1 VPDVKKILI
10 ALACAVTALSP
21 LLLSAGAAEAA
32 VPVPPPFAQSTS
44 GEYMAAHRALQ
55 LEWSE
60 AILATMGAPETNANI
75 LSMGYWMQNESG
87 GLVGEN
93 NPVNTSYGPGLVP
106 GEHCIEAESVVCL
119 EDYPTPAA
127 GLAAISDYLAGVS
140 RFAVYAPIR
149 DALKAGN
156 GLGGDYPGLAGA
168 LSEFS
173 GGGYSTIPDGWG
185 AQQGRPEL
193 PGTTVAVAVA
203 VAAGPVVKA
212 KPAVT
217 PPKPVVSRIITV
229 GKGQTLESLSEEWL
243 GTADRAALAHLNHLG
258 TGAGLRTGRKLRI

>member
-1 VPDVKKILI
+1 MLDVKKILI
-10 ALACAVTALSP
+10 ALACAMTVLFP

-32 VPVPPPFAQSTS
+32 VPTPPAFPQSTS
-44 GEYMAAHRALQ
+44 GEYMATHRALQ

-60 AILATMGAPETNANI
+60 AILATMGAPETDANI
-75 LSMGYWMQNESG
+75 LSMGYWMQNEAG

-93 NPVNTSYGPGLVP
+93 NPINTSYGPGLVA
-106 GEHCIEAESVVCL
+106 GERCIAAESVVCL
-119 EDYPTPAA
+119 EDYPTPTA
-127 GLAAISDYLAGVS
+127 GLTAISDYLAGVS

-156 GLGGDYPGLAGA
+156 GLGGSYPGLAAA

-193 PGTTVAVAVA
+193 PGTAPVVTVTKP
-203 VAAGPVVKA
+203 GPVA
-212 KPAVT
+212 KSGQLTAVR
-217 PPKPVVSRIITV
+217 VITV
-229 GKGQTLESLSEEWL
+229 RKGQTLKSLSEKYL
-243 GTADRAALAHLNHLG
+243 GTTDRAVIAHMNGLG
-258 TGAGLRTGRKLRI
+258 TGAGLRTGQKLRV